1 MILITGATGTIGSE
15 VVRRLTERG
24 ERVRPMAR
32 DLSKLSVE
40 GVRGDSADPASLDR
54 ALEGVDSVL
63 LLTAFGRDLAQHDL
77 ALVEAVKR
85 AGTRKVVKISA
96 IGTGESTDEKDVR
109 SWHHAGEQAVRDSG
123 MAWTL
128 LRPAG
133 FAANALMWAQA
144 VRAGQPI
151 PNMTGDG
158 GQGVVDP
165 RDVAAVA
172 VAALTGGHDGRT
184 YTLTG
189 PEVISVPGQ
198 AAVLAEVLGRDVAT
212 VPVPLEAAKEGMLA
226 SGMDPLMAEVFVTGS
241 AFVASGAAAVLSGD
255 VAAVLGRAPRS
266 FADWARDHRD
276 AFA

>member
-15 VVRRLTERG
+15 VLRQLAERG

-40 GVRGDSADPASLDR
+40 GVRGDFADPGSLER

-63 LLTAFGRDLAQHDL
+63 LVTAFGKDLAQHDL
-77 ALVEAVKR
+77 ALVEAARR
-85 AGTRKVVKISA
+85 AGIRKVVKISA
-96 IGTGESTDEKDVR
+96 LGTGESTEENDVR
-109 SWHHAGEQAVRDSG
+109 SWHHPGEQALRDSG

-133 FAANALMWAQA
+133 FASNALMWAQA
-144 VRAGQPI
+144 VGEGRPI

-172 VAALTGGHDGRT
+172 VEALTGEHDGRT

-198 AAVLAEVLGRDVAT
+198 AEALGEVLGRDVET

-226 SGMDPLMAEVFVTGS
+226 SGMDPLIVEVFMTGS
-241 AFVASGAAAVLSGD
+241 AFIAGGGAAVLSGD
-255 VAAVLGRAPRS
+255 VEAVLGRAPRS
-266 FADWARDHRD
+266 FADWARDHKD